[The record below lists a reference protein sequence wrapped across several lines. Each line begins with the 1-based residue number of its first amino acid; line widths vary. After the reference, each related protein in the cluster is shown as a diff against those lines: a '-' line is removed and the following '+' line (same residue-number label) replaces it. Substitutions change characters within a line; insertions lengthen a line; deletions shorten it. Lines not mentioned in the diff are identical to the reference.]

1 MGEEEALVDLEQQR
15 AFYGFVREVVV
26 SSIIGVNW

>member
-1 MGEEEALVDLEQQR
+1 MVEEEVLVDLEQQR

-26 SSIIGVNW
+26 SSIVSVNW